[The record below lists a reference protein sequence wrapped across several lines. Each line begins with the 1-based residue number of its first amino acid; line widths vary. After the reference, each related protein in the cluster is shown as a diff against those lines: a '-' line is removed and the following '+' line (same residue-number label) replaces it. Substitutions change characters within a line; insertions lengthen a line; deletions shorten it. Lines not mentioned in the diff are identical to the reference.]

1 MDKTVYDL
9 LVMYFNFFFVEPLKF
24 MSTAST
30 YELVIAILLL
40 AWLFTIVAA
49 LIQPSILIRRP
60 EGRTKKR
67 VMAIM
72 FTVLAAFFILSDL
85 FDPKRTLADGAVF
98 ASIWLA
104 IFGLVSLAFPWLFT
118 AWMKKPSRVKAVPLY
133 FLLSLAAWAV
143 YAELKHAE
151 PVDPRYALTAEAY
164 EKVGPEGR
172 LMHDIAS
179 SLKGYTDHNTN
190 RVRGIRISRLPGDS
204 LAVEV
209 ELNTDDYPDD
219 GGKILIESDMLD
231 AYRAAFSSG
240 ADVGSV
246 SVSSYRPVRVR
257 NDPPRYE
264 LYWTT
269 VIDSEAA
276 SAIDW
281 KNKYADNGYS
291 GVELAKYTT
300 YIREADEKRK

>member
-9 LVMYFNFFFVEPLKF
+9 FVMYFNFFFVEPLEF
-24 MSTAST
+24 MRTAST
-30 YELVIAILLL
+30 YELVVALLL
-40 AWLFTIVAA
+40 MVWLFMLAA
-49 LIQPSILIRRP
+49 TLIRPSIIIRNP
-60 EGRTKKR
+60 ERRTKKR

-72 FTVLAAFFILSDL
+72 FTVLAAFFISSDL

-98 ASIWLA
+98 TSIWLA

-164 EKVGPEGR
+164 EKAGPEER
-172 LMHDIAS
+172 LMHDVAS
-179 SLKGYTDHNTN
+179 SLKGYADYNTN
-190 RVRGIRISRLPGDS
+190 RVRGIRISWLPDGS
-204 LAVEV
+204 LTVEV
-209 ELNTDDYPDD
+209 ELNTDDYPD
-219 GGKILIESDMLD
+219 GGGMILIESDMLD
-231 AYRAAFSSG
+231 AYSAAFSSG

-246 SVSSYRPVRVR
+246 SVSAYRPVRVR

-269 VIDSEAA
+269 AIDRETA
-276 SAIDW
+276 SGIDW
-281 KNKYADNGYS
+281 KDGFADNGYS
-291 GVELAKYTT
+291 GVELDEYTT
-300 YIREADEKRK
+300 YIKKADQ